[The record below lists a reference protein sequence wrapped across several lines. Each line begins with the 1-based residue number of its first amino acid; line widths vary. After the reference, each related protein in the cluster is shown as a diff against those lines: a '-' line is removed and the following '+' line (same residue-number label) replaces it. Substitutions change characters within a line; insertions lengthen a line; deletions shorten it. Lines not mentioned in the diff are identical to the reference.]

1 MKYLNE
7 LYSNIEKF
15 YEENNE
21 ELLGDKG
28 SLKPGKS
35 FNKDIFSPINKFKEY
50 YKKNK
55 NNEISF
61 KIIMDEICLPSGKN
75 TVDYNI
81 EVMTEHGLLSKI
93 DDNTYTIEQKL
104 IDCNNYEEIYKEISN
119 NSKETMK
126 NEKDIKSILNK
137 MVGTCTEKYSEKHE
151 YKISIDE
158 LMNIIKTDTTDTSI
172 RVMTELEFLNENE
185 DGSYEFTPS
194 FIDLADSDK
203 DAIEYFNK
211 KLGGISEI
219 KDFNRIYNIV
229 ICALREG
236 YRNGEII
243 LFPDADEKFTQN
255 PDLTKEERAKYC
267 QMVYELY
274 GYLGKRGK
282 ADWKDGDYSPNAN
295 ERIINTLTTLGLV
308 AQVKKENEITSYALT
323 KQAFELLRT
332 LNINLQKSVNDN
344 VPTIKSKVIS
354 NIDHPHNR
362 ILFGAPGTGK
372 SHTLKKNSNES
383 FQEENVER
391 VTFHPNY
398 SYSQFVGTY
407 KPKPVTVG
415 GTDITYEYVPGP
427 FLRQLVE
434 AMRSINKSN
443 NEGTVPENYLLIIEE
458 INRANVA
465 SVFGDVFQLLDRDE
479 GESEYSITTSE
490 DMRAYLAK
498 ELGGNKEEYKSIK
511 LPNNFYIWATM
522 NSADQGVFPM
532 DTAFKRRWSFEY
544 IDIDAGKEKI
554 EEIVVG
560 LGKNKEKVKWNE
572 LRNKINNK
580 LINLNINEDKLLGP
594 FFLNLEELKSE
605 DQFDRAFKSKL
616 LMYLYEDVLRHK
628 KSEFFTTSQNEK
640 LNTSTYSKLVNSY
653 DKFGGDIFDF
663 KLEYEKEINS
673 KVLNVSQS
681 EYTHIADTQEQYMQ
695 EHEDE

>member
-15 YEENNE
+15 YEENKE
-21 ELLGDKG
+21 ELLGDNG

-50 YKKNK
+50 YKTNK

-75 TVDYNI
+75 TVDYNMKI
-81 EVMTEHGLLSKI
+81 MTEHSLLSKI
-93 DDNTYTIEQKL
+93 DDNTYKIEQKL
-104 IDCNNYEEIYKEISN
+104 IDCNNHKEIYKEIN
-119 NSKETMK
+119 TNSKESIK
-126 NEKDIKSILNK
+126 NEKDINSILKK
-137 MVGTCTEKYSEKHE
+137 MVDTCTEKYSEKHE

-185 DGSYEFTPS
+185 GGSYEFTPS

-203 DAIEYFNK
+203 DVVEYFNK
-211 KLGGISEI
+211 KLCGISEI

-243 LFPDADEKFTQN
+243 LFPDSDEKFTEKCK
-255 PDLTKEERAKYC
+255 LTKEERVKYC
-267 QMVYELY
+267 EMVHELY

-295 ERIINTLTTLGLV
+295 ERIMNTLTTLGLV
-308 AQVKKENEITSYALT
+308 APAKKISEITTYALT
-323 KQAFELLRT
+323 KQAFELLET
-332 LNINLQKSVNDN
+332 LNINLQKSISGST
-344 VPTIKSKVIS
+344 PTIKSKVIC
-354 NIDHPHNR
+354 NIEHPHNR

-372 SHTLKKNSNES
+372 SHTLKKNSKEC
-383 FQEENVER
+383 FHEENVER

-434 AMRSINKSN
+434 AMKSKN
-443 NEGTVPENYLLIIEE
+443 NSKNDGTVPANYLLIIEE

-465 SVFGDVFQLLDRDE
+465 SVFGDVFQLLDRDG

-490 DMRAYLAK
+490 DMREHLAK
-498 ELGGNKEEYKSIK
+498 ELGGKKEEYKSIK
-511 LPNNFYIWATM
+511 LPSNFYIWSTM

-544 IDIDAGKEKI
+544 IDIDAGQEKR

-560 LGKNKEKVKWNE
+560 LGKSKEKVKWNK
-572 LRNKINNK
+572 LRDKINNK
-580 LINLNINEDKLLGP
+580 LISLNINEDKLLGP
-594 FFLNLEELKSE
+594 FFLNLEELQSE
-605 DQFDRAFKSKL
+605 DKFDRAFKSKL
-616 LMYLYEDVLRHK
+616 LMYLCEDVLKHK
-628 KSEFFTTSQNEK
+628 KGEFFKTSQNEK
-640 LNTSTYSKLVNSY
+640 LNTNTYSKLVNSY
-653 DKFGGDIFDF
+653 DTFGGDVFDF
-663 KLEYEKEINS
+663 DIEYEENKDSSTE
-673 KVLNVSQS
+673 NVEPS
-681 EYTHIADTQEQYMQ
+681 EPKAQEQDDKQ
-695 EHEDE
+695 VQ